1 MNAKEYSMKNELMNE
16 PNVSANSL
24 LEEMLPLLHDYF
36 IGELGIDGK
45 GITYCMPNGQKFV
58 ISAEM
63 CR

>member
-1 MNAKEYSMKNELMNE
+1 MKNELMNE